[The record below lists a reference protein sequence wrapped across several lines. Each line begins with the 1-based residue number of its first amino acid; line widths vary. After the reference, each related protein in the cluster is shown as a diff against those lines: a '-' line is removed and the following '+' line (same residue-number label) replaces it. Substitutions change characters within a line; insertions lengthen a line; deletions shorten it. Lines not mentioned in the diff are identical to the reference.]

1 MRIAEEA
8 TGVIMISTQDQSH
21 SFHSDLEYNSTF
33 TLRISHASPGLGPW
47 SRSRTVVGLSLS
59 RKES

>member
-1 MRIAEEA
+1 M
-8 TGVIMISTQDQSH
+8 IMISTQDQSH
-21 SFHSDLEYNSTF
+21 SFHSDLGYNSTF